1 MEPTRREFLH
11 TIGTAGVAAGSA
23 LSASTPAEAAA
34 IPAPKTVGATET
46 TTVCPFCG
54 VGYGQVVSVK
64 NGKVVSIPEQAV
76 TIRRDAAD
84 AGVRHPRRR
93 RSANH
98 RGIPDSLGSAMT
110 RGSKRGT
117 TWTRTG

>member
-64 NGKVVSIPEQAV
+64 NGKVVNRHHPP
-76 TIRRDAAD
+76 DAAD
-84 AGVRHPRRR
+84 AGVRYPRRR
-93 RSANH
+93 RSPNH